1 MKKIAVITLKDAEFG
16 FKLTG
21 VIQNVT
27 DNEDFINILKRSVSD
42 QDTGLVIVDER
53 LLSNGNEE
61 RMREI
66 EDKWNGILMVLPSPE
81 RREAEIE
88 DYASRLIRRAIGYHI
103 RLNI

>member
-1 MKKIAVITLKDAEFG
+1 MKKIAVITPKDAEFG

-21 VIQNVT
+21 VTQHVT
-27 DNEDFINILKRSVSD
+27 DNENFINILKSSVSD

-53 LLSNGNEE
+53 LLSKSNEE
-61 RMREI
+61 SMREI
-66 EDKWNGILMVLPSPE
+66 EERWNGILIMLPSPE
-81 RREAEIE
+81 RPEAEIE